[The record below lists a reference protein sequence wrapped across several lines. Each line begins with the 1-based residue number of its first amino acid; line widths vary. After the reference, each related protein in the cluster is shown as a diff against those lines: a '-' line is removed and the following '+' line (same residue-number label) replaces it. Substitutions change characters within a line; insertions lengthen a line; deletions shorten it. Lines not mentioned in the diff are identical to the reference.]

1 MKKSI
6 IITGILVAIA
16 AFTVN
21 AQIFTIGPKLGI
33 SSTNIK
39 PSESATNFLSGDSKV
54 SYHAGL
60 FARIKIASFYIQPE
74 LYFNSV
80 NAVYKDNTGAEYEF
94 DKSKVDLPIMLGWKI
109 GPLRL
114 NAGPVA
120 SFSTNTD
127 LDPDLDT
134 AVDEYKGA
142 IFAYQAGIGLDI
154 SKLTI
159 DVRYEGNL
167 SNQGTFTGGD
177 GGFKVNQ
184 ILFSV
189 GFKLI

>member
-1 MKKSI
+1 M
-6 IITGILVAIA
+6 LFCF
-16 AFTVN
+16 AFTAN

-39 PSESATNFLSGDSKV
+39 PSESAANFYSGDSKV
-54 SYHAGL
+54 SYQAGL
-60 FARIKIASFYIQPE
+60 FARVKIASFYVQPE

-80 NAVYKDNTGAEYEF
+80 NAVYKDDLDNEYEF
-94 DKSKVDLPIMLGWKI
+94 NKSKVDVPILFGWKI

-120 SFSTNTD
+120 SFNTD
-127 LDPDLDT
+127 TKPDAT
-134 AVDEYKGA
+134 IDEYKSA
-142 IFAYQAGIGLDI
+142 IFAYQAGVGLDI
-154 SKLTI
+154 SKLTL

-167 SNQGTFTGGD
+167 SKQGSFIGGD
-177 GGFKVNQ
+177 GSFKVNQ

-189 GFKLI
+189 GLKLL